1 MAGLKLLTGKKRK
14 RQQQLERARGEY
26 RKSNERDYENFKKKQ
41 KLPGAGSIAEDI
53 SGEMAAWKQG
63 KKKGKRKVPA
73 RTLPIRDKR
82 YDKAMER
89 KKKKP
94 AGGLR

>member
-1 MAGLKLLTGKKRK
+1 MTTTSGNIAGVPTPF
-14 RQQQLERARGEY
+14 ARVPKGGAWPY
-26 RKSNERDYENFKKKQ
+26 SKKKIWTLDEL
-41 KLPGAGSIAEDI
+41 KPKE
-53 SGEMAAWKQG
+53 
-63 KKKGKRKVPA
+63 KGKRKVPA